1 MEISGAKN
9 VILPMM
15 ASSILFKDGFT
26 ASNVPDIED
35 VKRMGELLEQI
46 GISVKQK
53 GRNTYSFKTKN
64 NSIKN

>member
-1 MEISGAKN
+1 
-9 VILPMM
+9 MM

-53 GRNTYSFKTKN
+53 EETHILLKQKT
-64 NSIKN
+64 IQ